1 MLGKLLKHEFKATG
15 RLLLPIYIAFIIITP
30 ITAVYLRLNGTSLF
44 PEDSMFFNVL
54 SGLCMVLYIIANIAM
69 VTASY
74 IVILYMFYKT
84 MVSKE
89 AYLTHTLPV
98 KTSSLLIS
106 KTLVAA
112 IWSIIAL
119 VLMFV
124 SILSFT
130 RIIGVWHKGDIT
142 LEKIQIVLNQLG
154 ITPLF
159 IILFILLI
167 VVGLISSYTTYFTC
181 FAVGQRFTGHPIAG
195 AILSYMVLSFIMQII
210 STLAITAFSF
220 TDFYDK
226 LELDDSSI
234 MYSNVPSLYLGFL
247 IAFSSFLTIILFLI
261 SNHMFKNKLNI

>member
-1 MLGKLLKHEFKATG
+1 
-15 RLLLPIYIAFIIITP
+15 
-30 ITAVYLRLNGTSLF
+30 
-44 PEDSMFFNVL
+44 
-54 SGLCMVLYIIANIAM
+54 
-69 VTASY
+69 
-74 IVILYMFYKT
+74 

-106 KTLVAA
+106 KTLVAT
-112 IWSIIAL
+112 IWSIIAF

-124 SILSFT
+124 SIFSFT

-142 LEKIQIVLNQLG
+142 QIVLNQRG

-234 MYSNVPSLYLGFL
+234 MYSNVPLVYLGFL

-261 SNHMFKNKLNI
+261 SNHMFKKKLNIYAR

>member
-30 ITAVYLRLNGTSLF
+30 ITAVYLRLTGTSLF

-54 SGLCMVLYIIANIAM
+54 SGLCMALYIIANIAM

-106 KTLVAA
+106 KTLVAT
-112 IWSIIAL
+112 IWSIIAF

-124 SILSFT
+124 SIFSFT

-142 LEKIQIVLNQLG
+142 QIVLNQRG

-234 MYSNVPSLYLGFL
+234 MYSNVPLVYLGFL

-261 SNHMFKNKLNI
+261 SNHMFKKKLNI

>member
-30 ITAVYLRLNGTSLF
+30 ITAVYLRLTGTSLF

-54 SGLCMVLYIIANIAM
+54 SGLCMALYIIANIAM

-106 KTLVAA
+106 KTLVAT
-112 IWSIIAL
+112 IWSIIAF

-124 SILSFT
+124 SIFSFT

-142 LEKIQIVLNQLG
+142 QIVLNQHG

-234 MYSNVPSLYLGFL
+234 MYSNVPLVYLGFL

-261 SNHMFKNKLNI
+261 SNHMFKKKLNI

>member
-1 MLGKLLKHEFKATG
+1 MSSMTFS
-15 RLLLPIYIAFIIITP
+15 IACFSTDEENNIPPSSYTIMKNFI
-30 ITAVYLRLNGTSLF
+30 NS
-44 PEDSMFFNVL
+44 
-54 SGLCMVLYIIANIAM
+54 
-69 VTASY
+69 
-74 IVILYMFYKT
+74 
-84 MVSKE
+84 
-89 AYLTHTLPV
+89 H
-98 KTSSLLIS
+98 
-106 KTLVAA
+106 
-112 IWSIIAL
+112 
-119 VLMFV
+119 
-124 SILSFT
+124 
-130 RIIGVWHKGDIT
+130 
-142 LEKIQIVLNQLG
+142 
-154 ITPLF
+154 
-159 IILFILLI
+159 I

>member
-30 ITAVYLRLNGTSLF
+30 ITAVYLRLTGTSLF

-54 SGLCMVLYIIANIAM
+54 SGLCMALYIIANIAM

-106 KTLVAA
+106 KTLVAT
-112 IWSIIAL
+112 IWSIIAF

-124 SILSFT
+124 SIFSFT
-130 RIIGVWHKGDIT
+130 RIIGVFHKGDIT
-142 LEKIQIVLNQLG
+142 QIVLNQRG
-154 ITPLF
+154 ITPLY

-234 MYSNVPSLYLGFL
+234 MYSNVPLVYLGFL

-261 SNHMFKNKLNI
+261 SNHMFKKKLNI

>member
-30 ITAVYLRLNGTSLF
+30 ITAVYLRLTGTSLF

-54 SGLCMVLYIIANIAM
+54 SGLCMALYIIANIAM

-106 KTLVAA
+106 KTLAA
-112 IWSIIAL
+112 TIWSIIAF

-124 SILSFT
+124 SIFSFT

-142 LEKIQIVLNQLG
+142 QIVLNQRG

-234 MYSNVPSLYLGFL
+234 MYSNVPLVYLGFL

-261 SNHMFKNKLNI
+261 SNHMFKKKLNI